1 MDINRITEVVKP
13 VIEANGCELWGI
25 DLINKKN
32 LPTIRIYIDAIGGA
46 TIEDCEK
53 ISTELNFEMPI
64 YDFLSDFEYVLEVS
78 TPGLDRKFFYF
89 DQFQQY
95 IGEKFFVKFKNS
107 IEGNYKFSLFL
118 LDIEEDTLIFSDG
131 NSNIINSFFSE
142 IDRCSLEPDFEK
154 ILRSS
159 NG

>member
-78 TPGLDRKFFYF
+78 TPGLDRKFF
-89 DQFQQY
+89 
-95 IGEKFFVKFKNS
+95 ILIS
-107 IEGNYKFSLFL
+107 FSNILVRNFL
-118 LDIEEDTLIFSDG
+118 L
-131 NSNIINSFFSE
+131 
-142 IDRCSLEPDFEK
+142 SLK
-154 ILRSS
+154 IL
-159 NG
+159 